1 MARIST
7 QNALEIWCDVTSQI
21 VAGDWPD
28 LTLRQQAIL
37 MQVYLKPQPHT
48 VRGLAHA
55 LNITKPAV
63 TRAIDALS
71 GLDLVKRKKDPDDLR
86 NVFIQR
92 TVKDSVFL
100 SEFSELFIKEANR
113 CGLVT
118 SEEDT
123 EKAAA

>member
-7 QNALEIWCDVTSQI
+7 QNALEIWCDVTSQ
-21 VAGDWPD
+21 VVSGDWPD

-48 VRGLAHA
+48 VRGLART

-71 GLDLVKRKKDPDDLR
+71 ALDLVKRKNDPSDLR
-86 NVFIQR
+86 NVLIQR
-92 TVKDSVFL
+92 TVKGSVFL
-100 SEFSELFIKEANR
+100 SEFSELFIKEASER
-113 CGLVT
+113 GLI

>member
-86 NVFIQR
+86 NVLIQR
-92 TVKDSVFL
+92 TVKGSVFL
-100 SEFSELFIKEANR
+100 SEFSELFIKEANSG
-113 CGLVT
+113 GLVT
-118 SEEDT
+118 SEE
-123 EKAAA
+123 KAAA

>member
-7 QNALEIWCDVTSQI
+7 QNALEIWCDVTSQ
-21 VAGDWPD
+21 VVSGDWPD

-48 VRGLAHA
+48 VRGLART

-71 GLDLVKRKKDPDDLR
+71 ALDLVKRKKDPSDLR
-86 NVFIQR
+86 NVLIQR
-92 TVKDSVFL
+92 TVKGSVLL
-100 SEFSELFIKEANR
+100 SEFSELFIKEASER
-113 CGLVT
+113 GLI